1 MNTPVRQPRLR
12 ANDWTPLSVPSLGEW
27 TPRLSVSVVI
37 PAYHAAA
44 TLPYTLA
51 ALKGQSYPQE
61 LLEVIVVDDGSMP
74 ALELPELRPANTRI
88 VVPSASWGRAHA
100 CAVGADAADGDV
112 IHWLD
117 SDMVPYRHH
126 VEAQMRWHH
135 LVDYA
140 VVLGHK
146 MFVNPDPSSWPSP
159 DEVFT
164 TVSEDRAAD
173 LFPDEPTFTHDW
185 VEATY
190 ERTADLSTA
199 AQQAYTVHVGATAS
213 VPTAVYR
220 ECGGMDSA
228 LKLGEDIELGYR
240 LAQVGAV
247 FIPDR
252 QAQSWH
258 LGPTQVMRRREEVN
272 RYNAPYLT
280 DRISQL
286 RWRRQDRG
294 RTYSVPYVQVVVD
307 THDAGYE
314 QVAATVNALLGSTLS
329 DLSINLLGE
338 WTALDDSRRHPID
351 DPAREARLVQAA
363 YAGDARVSFVESF
376 PVDAFPSAFQ
386 MSVPAGWRVSAPA
399 VETLLKD
406 MERSSHG
413 VRQILLADGQVAWV
427 RRTAAVRRAAH
438 VLDEGEDVVDVLDEL
453 FGSWWSSGEDDGF
466 RDYRE
471 PATPGEAES
480 SARLQAEV
488 ASLRRQLREA
498 GSVEATF
505 SKSAQSVDVALTAG
519 GSRRW
524 WRRGTRSGR
533 QP

>member
-1 MNTPVRQPRLR
+1 MNDLRHQPRLR
-12 ANDWTPLSVPSLGEW
+12 ANDWTPLSAPPLGLW
-27 TPRLSVSVVI
+27 TPRVSVSVVI
-37 PAYHAAA
+37 PAYHAAR

-51 ALKGQSYPQE
+51 ALKGQSYPQD
-61 LLEVIVVDDGSMP
+61 LLEVVVVDDGSAP
-74 ALELPELRPANTRI
+74 ALELPELRPTNTRI
-88 VVPSASWGRAHA
+88 VVPSVSWGRAHA
-100 CAVGADAADGDV
+100 CAVGAEAADGDV

-117 SDMVPYRHH
+117 ADMVPYRHH

-146 MFVNPDPSSWPSP
+146 MFVDPDPSLWPSL

-164 TVSEDRAAD
+164 AVSEDRAGD
-173 LFPDEPTFTHDW
+173 LFADGPAFPHDW

-190 ERTADLSTA
+190 ERTGDLSTA

-213 VPTAVYR
+213 VRTAVYR

-272 RYNAPYLT
+272 RYNAPYLA

-286 RWRRQDRG
+286 RWRRQSRG
-294 RTYSVPYVQVVVD
+294 RSYSVPYVQVVVD
-307 THDAGYE
+307 TRDAGYE
-314 QVAATVNALLGSTLS
+314 QVVATVNSLLGSTLS
-329 DLSINLLGE
+329 DLRVVLLGN
-338 WTALDDSRRHPID
+338 WTSLDDARRHPID
-351 DPAREARLVQAA
+351 DPVREGRLVQAE
-363 YAGDARVSFVESF
+363 YAGDFRVSFEEAF
-376 PVDAFPSAFQ
+376 PPDAFPSAFQ
-386 MSVPAGWRVSAPA
+386 MSIPPGWRVSGQT
-399 VETLLKD
+399 VETVLME

-427 RRTAAVRRAAH
+427 RRTAATRRAAH
-438 VLDEGEDVVDVLDEL
+438 VVEQGDDLVDVLDEL

-466 RDYRE
+466 RDHRE
-471 PATPGEAES
+471 PADPGARES

-488 ASLRRQLREA
+488 ASLRRQLKEG
-498 GSVEATF
+498 GSVETSFA
-505 SKSAQSVDVALTAG
+505 KSAQSVDLRATLAAP
-519 GSRRW
+519 RRW
-524 WRRGTRSGR
+524 WQRGLRR
-533 QP
+533 

>member
-1 MNTPVRQPRLR
+1 
-12 ANDWTPLSVPSLGEW
+12 
-27 TPRLSVSVVI
+27 
-37 PAYHAAA
+37 
-44 TLPYTLA
+44 
-51 ALKGQSYPQE
+51 
-61 LLEVIVVDDGSMP
+61 
-74 ALELPELRPANTRI
+74 
-88 VVPSASWGRAHA
+88 
-100 CAVGADAADGDV
+100 
-112 IHWLD
+112 
-117 SDMVPYRHH
+117 
-126 VEAQMRWHH
+126 
-135 LVDYA
+135 
-140 VVLGHK
+140 
-146 MFVNPDPSSWPSP
+146 MFVDPDPVLWPSP
-159 DEVFT
+159 EEVFAA
-164 TVSEDRAAD
+164 VAEDRAAD
-173 LFPDEPTFTHDW
+173 LFADEPAFPHDW
-185 VEATY
+185 VEAMY

-213 VPTAVYR
+213 VATAVYR
-220 ECGGMDSA
+220 ECGGMDSE

-252 QAQSWH
+252 EAQSWH

-307 THDAGYE
+307 TRGADYE
-314 QVAATVNALLGSTLS
+314 QVSATVNALLGSTLS
-329 DLSINLLGE
+329 DLSIVLLGN
-338 WTALDDSRRHPID
+338 WAALDDSRRHPID

-363 YAGDARVSFVESF
+363 YAGDARVRFAGDF

-386 MSVPAGWRVSAPA
+386 MTVPAGWRVSPPT
-399 VETLLKD
+399 VETLLRE

-427 RRTAAVRRAAH
+427 RRTAATRRAAH
-438 VLDEGEDVVDVLDEL
+438 VLQEGDDLVDVLDEL

-466 RDYRE
+466 RDHRE
-471 PATPGEAES
+471 PVAPGEPES

-488 ASLRRQLREA
+488 ASLRRQLHEA

-505 SKSAQSVDVALTAG
+505 AKSAQTVNHEPDLALTAG
-519 GSRRW
+519 TRRW
-524 WRRGTRSGR
+524 WQRGLRR
-533 QP
+533 

>member
-1 MNTPVRQPRLR
+1 MNAPARKPRLR
-12 ANDWTPLSVPSLGEW
+12 ANDWTPLSAPTLGEW
-27 TPRLSVSVVI
+27 TPSLTVSIVI
-37 PAYHAAA
+37 PAYRAER

-61 LLEVIVVDDGSMP
+61 LLEVIVVDDGSVP
-74 ALELPELRPANTRI
+74 ALELPELRPTHTRVI
-88 VVPSASWGRAHA
+88 VPSVSWGRAHA
-100 CAVGADAADGDV
+100 CAVGADAAEGEV

-117 SDMVPYRHH
+117 SDMIPYRHH

-146 MFVNPDPSSWPSP
+146 MFVDPDPALWPSP
-159 DEVFT
+159 DEVFDG
-164 TVSEDRAAD
+164 VSEDRASD
-173 LFPDEPTFTHDW
+173 LFADEAAFPHDW

-199 AQQAYTVHVGATAS
+199 AQHAYTVHVGATAS
-213 VPTAVYR
+213 VQTAVYR
-220 ECGGMDSA
+220 ECGGMDSD

-307 THDAGYE
+307 TRGADYE
-314 QVAATVNALLGSTLS
+314 QVSATVNALLGSTLS
-329 DLSINLLGE
+329 DLSIVLLGD
-338 WTALDDSRRHPID
+338 WAGLDDSRRHPID

-363 YAGDARVSFVESF
+363 YAGDARVSFAAHF
-376 PVDAFPSAFQ
+376 PADAFPSAFQ
-386 MSVPAGWRVSAPA
+386 MSVPAGWRVAPPT
-399 VETLLKD
+399 VETLLRE

-427 RRTAAVRRAAH
+427 RRTAATRRAAH
-438 VLDEGEDVVDVLDEL
+438 VMQEGDDLVDVLDEL

-466 RDYRE
+466 RDHRE
-471 PATPGEAES
+471 PATPGEPES
-480 SARLQAEV
+480 SVRLQAEV

-505 SKSAQSVDVALTAG
+505 AKSAQTVDLDLTEA

-524 WRRGTRSGR
+524 WQRGLRR
-533 QP
+533 